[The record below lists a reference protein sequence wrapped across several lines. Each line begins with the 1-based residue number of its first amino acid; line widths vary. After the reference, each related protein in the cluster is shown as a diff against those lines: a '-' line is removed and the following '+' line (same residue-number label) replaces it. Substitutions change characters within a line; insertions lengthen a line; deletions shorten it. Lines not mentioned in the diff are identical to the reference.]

1 LAEIRA
7 GIPEGSPLDTG
18 TRHTLEGSFDVDLSA
33 IRVHTGPRADYLA
46 RSVQADAFAAGPHLF
61 FRADLYRPESDAGLW
76 LLAHEVTHS
85 IQQADG
91 AHNVAARTCAAE
103 VIATA
108 RPHGYWPGNG
118 RAMAVRG
125 GHQAPRHW
133 SFSAM
138 ARGTSTTGD
147 ASVDLNDITRRL
159 PRMLYSGQFIAFST
173 CGATTHIVIE
183 RINAQFAATRT
194 VTLRR
199 RRPVCYVRQ

>member
-7 GIPEGSPLDTG
+7 GIPEGRPLDTG

-33 IRVHTGPRADYLA
+33 IRVHTGTRADYLA

-103 VIATA
+103 VIADRTA
-108 RPHGYWPGNG
+108 ARVLAGQPAGLDGRPE
-118 RAMAVRG
+118 AVRPLALD
-125 GHQAPRHW
+125 APLVIQRHGSW
-133 SFSAM
+133 EH
-138 ARGTSTTGD
+138 RLLGD
-147 ASVDLNDITRRL
+147 ASSVDLNDITQKASNRDALLRAVYGFL
-159 PRMLYSGQFIAFST
+159 DMWRTNPDSANGSSEMLDPLEI
-173 CGATTHIVIE
+173 
-183 RINAQFAATRT
+183 R
-194 VTLRR
+194 
-199 RRPVCYVRQ
+199 